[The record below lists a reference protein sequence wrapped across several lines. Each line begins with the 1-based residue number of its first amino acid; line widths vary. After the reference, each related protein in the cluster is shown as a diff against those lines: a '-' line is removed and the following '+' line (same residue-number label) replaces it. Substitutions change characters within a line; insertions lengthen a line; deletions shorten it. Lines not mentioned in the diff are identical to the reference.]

1 MKEGSEVVKS
11 WICLFTCLSIHAT
24 HLEWV
29 KDSTSERFL
38 SCFRRFVAR
47 RGKPQSEVISD
58 NASQFKVIK
67 TAIGLLWEKLML
79 DDDVKQYMIEGG
91 IEWQFTTAL
100 TPWQVGFYERLV
112 GLVKRSLR
120 KSNESEMFYS

>member
-1 MKEGSEVVKS
+1 MPSRLIGLDHLGSFLVKEGSEVVKS

-67 TAIGLLWEKLML
+67 TAIGLQWGKL
-79 DDDVKQYMIEGG
+79 
-91 IEWQFTTAL
+91 TAL